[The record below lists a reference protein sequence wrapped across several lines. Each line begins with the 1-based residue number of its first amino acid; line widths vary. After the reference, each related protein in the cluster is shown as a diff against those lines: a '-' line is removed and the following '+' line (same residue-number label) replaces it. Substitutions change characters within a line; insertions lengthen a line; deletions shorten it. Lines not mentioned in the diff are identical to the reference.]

1 MALRG
6 WVSKTSLWGL
16 LPLYYILLLEGGKDA
31 VVVVGKLK
39 ADTS

>member
-16 LPLYYILLLEGGKDA
+16 LPLYILLLEGGKDA